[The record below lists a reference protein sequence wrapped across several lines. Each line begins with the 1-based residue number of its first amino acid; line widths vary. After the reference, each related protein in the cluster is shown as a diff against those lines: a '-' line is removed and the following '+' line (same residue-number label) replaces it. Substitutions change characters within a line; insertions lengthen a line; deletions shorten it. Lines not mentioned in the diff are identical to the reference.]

1 MEFLVLKL
9 LHILAVVIFLGNITL
24 GLFWKAHADKTK
36 NPDIITHTLQ
46 GIIRSDRI
54 FTIPSVLLIVIF
66 GFSAAITGGYPILR
80 TGWIFWAIVL
90 FTISGI
96 SFMMKVV
103 PLQRQLLEVAESG
116 QKGGKLDWT
125 LYEKLSKE
133 WELYGGIAL
142 LAPLLAAAMMVLKP
156 ALPSI

>member
-1 MEFLVLKL
+1 MEFLALKL

-24 GLFWKAHADKTK
+24 GLFWKSHADKTK
-36 NPDIITHTLQ
+36 NPAIITHTLR

-80 TGWIFWAIVL
+80 TGWIFWAILL

-103 PLQRQLLEVAESG
+103 PLQRQLLEVAETG
-116 QKGGKLDWT
+116 QKSGNLDWT
-125 LYEKLSKE
+125 LYGKLSKE
-133 WELYGGIAL
+133 WEFYGGIAL
-142 LAPLLAAAMMVLKP
+142 LAPVLAAVLMTMKP
-156 ALPSI
+156 TIPGL